1 MPRERLTWAQHR
13 ELIRRYLGDLEE
25 PFAFGDDLLL
35 QGWNASMDEVSMDLG
50 VLAQSYTVVR
60 FVEDLVAGQAFY
72 ALPGNV
78 TTTPRVF
85 RIFTARSN
93 REIEL
98 TFDEKVASGSH
109 PVSYEGDGYLP
120 TYRLVG
126 QHVRLDPAP
135 AQDETG
141 GLAIYA
147 EIAEEG
153 FSGDDSRLPVSWPI
167 LCEELLRIS
176 TSLYVFEQEQE
187 SGGDRGGESN
197 ASILGLAIRRRRY
210 ESKLHDF
217 LERRRRSPAQ
227 APRFPLGA

>member
-13 ELIRRYLGDLEE
+13 ALIRRYLGDLDE
-25 PFAFGDDLLL
+25 PFAFGDELLL

-50 VLAQSYTVVR
+50 IMAQSYTVVR
-60 FVEDLVAGQAFY
+60 FVENLVAGQAY
-72 ALPGNV
+72 YPLPENV

-85 RIFTARSN
+85 RIFTTRSD

-98 TFDEKVASGSH
+98 TFDEKVASGSRS
-109 PVSYEGDGYLP
+109 VSYSGPDYLP
-120 TYRLVG
+120 TYRLLG
-126 QHVRLDPAP
+126 QYVRLDPAP
-135 AQDETG
+135 AVDEVG
-141 GLAIYA
+141 GLAIYG

-153 FSGDDSRLPVSWPI
+153 FTGDDSRLPASWPM

-176 TSLYVFEQEQE
+176 TALYVFEQEQE
-187 SGGDRGGESN
+187 AGGDRGGESN

-210 ESKLHDF
+210 ESKLYEF
-217 LERRRRSPAQ
+217 LERRRQSPAQ